1 MDRQIVCFAIPSL
14 EIALARLSHP
24 SLRTSPLAVAAIDTP
39 RALLREVSTEAERDG
54 LYVGMT
60 LDRAR
65 RLCPSLHVHP
75 PNPRQVATANHRP
88 FQITAYRRCS
98 PTSWLLCK

>member
-14 EIALARLSHP
+14 EIALARLSQL
-24 SLRTSPLAVAAIDTP
+24 SLRTRPLAVAAIDTP
-39 RALLREVSTEAERDG
+39 RALLREVSTEAEREG

-65 RLCPSLHVHP
+65 HLCPSLHVSP
-75 PNPRQVATANHRP
+75 PNP
-88 FQITAYRRCS
+88 
-98 PTSWLLCK
+98 